1 MRGLRSTIVLLVVLI
16 GLGGY
21 IYFYASKPADSGSKN
36 EKLFAGVDAD
46 KVNELKVKSESGD
59 LTSLKKE
66 GGAWKI
72 VAPVTASASDAD
84 AQGIANT
91 IGGLEIDRVV
101 DENPSDLKDY
111 GLAQPRIDI
120 EFKSSDGKPSGHLRI
135 GNKTVTGGNVYAMRN
150 DEKRVLL
157 VAEYQQASLNK
168 STFDLR
174 DKSIVKLERDKV
186 DGLDVT
192 VDGKPIELAKSNGDW
207 RLVKPIAARADL
219 SAVEGLVGKVEGA
232 QMKSVVSAEP
242 EPADLKKYGLD
253 KPAVNVDVHL
263 GTNRASLTIG
273 GKAPDGTY
281 YARAGGKP
289 DVYTIDASLA
299 DDLKKPADDYRR
311 HDVFEF
317 RAFNATRVDIT
328 RNGQTVSFER
338 VKSDAK
344 DQPDKW
350 RRVAPTA
357 GEPDR
362 QKVQDFLAGLADI
375 RATSFVDAKT
385 KTGLDAPAMTV
396 VAKYDDGKKEE
407 RVTFGKNGND
417 VYAARTDDPGAGK
430 IESEKFDE
438 AVKALDELSK

>member
-1 MRGLRSTIVLLVVLI
+1 MRGLWSTIVLLVVLI

-21 IYFYASKPADSGSKN
+21 IYFTGAKPADSGSKQ
-36 EKLFAGVDAD
+36 EKVFAGVDAD
-46 KVNELKVKSESGD
+46 KVNELKVKAESGD
-59 LTSLKKE
+59 VTSLKKE

-72 VAPVTASASDAD
+72 VAPVAAPAADAD

-91 IGGLEIDRVV
+91 IGSLEIDRVV
-101 DENPSDLKDY
+101 EENPADLKDY
-111 GLAQPRIDI
+111 GLAEPRIDV
-120 EFKSSDGKPSGHLRI
+120 EFKSSDGKPSGRLRI

-150 DEKRVLL
+150 DDKKVLL
-157 VAEYQQASLNK
+157 VADYQQASLNK

-174 DKSIVKLERDKV
+174 DKSLVKFERDKV
-186 DGLDVT
+186 EGLDVT
-192 VDGKPIELAKSNGDW
+192 VDGKPIEMAKSNGDW

-232 QMKSVVSAEP
+232 QMKSVVTAEP

-253 KPAVNVDVHL
+253 KPAVTVDVRL
-263 GTNRASLTIG
+263 GTGRTSLMIG
-273 GKAPDGTY
+273 GKAPDGSY
-281 YARAGGKP
+281 YARTNAKP
-289 DVYTIDASLA
+289 DVYTIEATLA

-311 HDVFEF
+311 RDLFEF
-317 RAFNATRVDIT
+317 RAFNATRIDIT
-328 RNGQTVSFER
+328 RNGQTVAFER

-375 RATSFVDAKT
+375 RATAFVDAKT

-396 VAKYDDGKKEE
+396 VAKFDDGKKEE
-407 RVTFGKNGND
+407 RVTFGRNGSD
-417 VYAARTDDPGAGK
+417 VYAARTDDPGAAK
-430 IESEKFDE
+430 IEAEKFDE
-438 AVKALDELSK
+438 AGKALDELSK

>member
-1 MRGLRSTIVLLVVLI
+1 MRGLWSTIVLLVVLI

-21 IYFYASKPADSGSKN
+21 IYFTGAKPADTSAKHD
-36 EKLFAGVDAD
+36 KVFAGVDAD
-46 KVNELKVKSESGD
+46 KVNELKVKSEAGD
-59 LTSLKKE
+59 VTSLKKD

-84 AQGIANT
+84 AQGIANAL
-91 IGGLEIDRVV
+91 GGIEIDRVV
-101 DENPSDLKDY
+101 EDNPADLKDY
-111 GLAQPRIDI
+111 VLAQPRIDI

-135 GNKTVTGGNVYAMRN
+135 GNKTVTGGNVYALRN
-150 DEKRVLL
+150 DDKRVLL
-157 VAEYQQASLNK
+157 VADYQQAALNK

-174 DKSIVKLERDKV
+174 DKSLVKLERDKV

-192 VDGKPIELAKSNGDW
+192 VDGKPIEMAKSNGDW
-207 RLVKPIAARADL
+207 RLIKPVAARADL
-219 SAVEGLVGKVEGA
+219 SAVEGLVGKIEGA

-253 KPAVNVDVHL
+253 KPAVTVDVRL
-263 GTNRASLTIG
+263 GTNHAALMIG

-281 YARAGGKP
+281 YARTSARP
-289 DVYTIDASLA
+289 DVYTVDAPLA

-311 HDVFEF
+311 RDVFEF

-350 RRVAPTA
+350 RRLAPTA

-396 VAKYDDGKKEE
+396 VAKYDEGKKEE
-407 RVTFGKNGND
+407 RVIFGKNGND
-417 VYAARTDDPGAGK
+417 IYAGRTDDPGAAK
-430 IESEKFDE
+430 IEPQKFDE
-438 AVKALDELSK
+438 AVKALDELAK

>member
-1 MRGLRSTIVLLVVLI
+1 MRGLWSTLVLLVVLI

-21 IYFYASKPADSGSKN
+21 IYFTGAKPADTGSKQ
-36 EKLFAGVDAD
+36 EKVFAGVDAD
-46 KVNELKVKSESGD
+46 KVQEIKVKSESGD
-59 LTSLKKE
+59 ATTLKKE

-72 VAPVTASASDAD
+72 VAPVSAAASDAD

-91 IGGLEIDRVV
+91 IGSLEIDRVV
-101 DENPSDLKDY
+101 DENPADLKDY

-120 EFKSSDGKPSGHLRI
+120 EFKSSDGKPSGRLRI

-150 DEKRVLL
+150 DDKKVVT

-174 DKSIVKLERDKV
+174 DKSLVKFERDKV

-192 VDGKPIELAKSNGDW
+192 VDGKPIEMAKSNGDW

-232 QMKSVVSAEP
+232 QMKSVVTAEP
-242 EPADLKKYGLD
+242 EPAELKKYGLD
-253 KPAVNVDVHL
+253 KPSVTVDVRL
-263 GTNRASLTIG
+263 GTAHTSLMIG

-281 YARAGGKP
+281 YARTNAKP
-289 DVYTIDASLA
+289 DVYTIDASVA

-311 HDVFEF
+311 HDLFEF

-328 RNGQTVSFER
+328 RNGQTVAFER

-362 QKVQDFLAGLADI
+362 QKVQDFLAGLADM
-375 RATSFVDAKT
+375 RATSFVDAKA
-385 KTGLDAPAMTV
+385 KTGLDMPAMVV

-407 RVTFGKNGND
+407 RVTFGRNGSD
-417 VYAARTDDPGAGK
+417 VYAARADDPGAAK
-430 IESEKFDE
+430 IEAEKFDE